1 MRRGLGSTRRITL
14 IVSLDMH
21 SRVEE
26 IKDRMG
32 FIDMSDAYRYILAK
46 GLDVV
51 EREARAKTIEPVQG

>member
-1 MRRGLGSTRRITL
+1 MRYGLGSTRRITL

-21 SRVEE
+21 SRVVK

-46 GLDVV
+46 GLEVV
-51 EREARAKTIEPVQG
+51 EAEAGQG